1 MSFNQYQPNAQQQ
14 NLEDYYAAMDNYM
27 GVAHDNAERKIA
39 DQQAQQAQQLAYMA
53 QHQRALNY
61 LDNSKSGKKHGRD
74 EYRLLTEKGQKIVD
88 PNYPGY
94 GGKTKSKRR
103 KTRKRKSKRR
113 RTTRRRRTTK

>member
-39 DQQAQQAQQLAYMA
+39 DQQAQQMAYMA

-61 LDNSKSGKKHGRD
+61 LDNSKSGKNMD
-74 EYRLLTEKGQKIVD
+74 EMNIDY
-88 PNYPGY
+88 
-94 GGKTKSKRR
+94 
-103 KTRKRKSKRR
+103 
-113 RTTRRRRTTK
+113 